1 MNDRVSNKPPTPY
14 LEDEDELLSQYDAG
28 VGSRGSVLSSRADS
42 NRNSIFR
49 FGKSIAAS
57 FNPTNWKI
65 WSKEKHAEE
74 NEETVQS
81 RALKERQEKAE
92 RIYRELKESG
102 RFRDAAHISQ
112 NVYQPPQPSSDKK
125 SPKKHDSGIEFGE
138 NESNPRYST
147 EMTRED
153 KRMGRVYLD
162 PPLFQQPTRSYSPA
176 SNVSGSVARS
186 DTSSPSKHSFKLKKG
201 ALSNVN
207 SHFKKP
213 PLSNIKKSF
222 LGESRE
228 SLSYPSS
235 TDLHHQARRIPS
247 RKDLQKQ
254 QKLVKRVS
262 DLEGKL
268 EAARRQLS
276 AAIGEPVPPLPIDPV
291 ERFTRPKFVPGALA
305 SLPSE
310 RLLSGYVDPDDADTE
325 ENSLESPL
333 GSDPSTLPKTV
344 SASLPRTETLSED
357 VVMPSVETE
366 PEIKDGQQASEM
378 QILRE
383 KLIINATTN
392 MSEPAAPI
400 SDVKGAEYK
409 GEGSLELSEVSDK
422 EATPKPP
429 RARISRT
436 PSKKRKIT
444 DDSGIYKPSGADY
457 ESDGESEIKKMTP
470 KPPKQNARPTKLQK
484 TATTPNSKA
493 HSPQNHRVSA
503 SRVRARPSGAIITA
517 PLMGS
522 SMAGITSTLSNP
534 PPARKLSKVQPSQN
548 DPQQSVHSPPSS
560 PTFMGMKYE
569 KPAAANP
576 RSGSRAAPPTNI
588 RFNPAN
594 LVYSA
599 DPNNESDIPP
609 MPPLPKT
616 IVLSS
621 GKVLSTAGSA
631 AVPKL
636 TAGHNKL
643 TKSRSSSPKKSVS
656 QDKEKKL
663 GGRMGPD
670 GEWEWPE
677 DCF

>member
-1 MNDRVSNKPPTPY
+1 MNDRVSNKPPSPY
-14 LEDEDELLSQYDAG
+14 LEDEDEFLSQYDAG

-49 FGKSIAAS
+49 FGKSLAAS

-65 WSKEKHAEE
+65 WSKEKHAEQD
-74 NEETVQS
+74 EEAVQS

-112 NVYQPPQPSSDKK
+112 NVYQPTQPSLDKK
-125 SPKKHDSGIEFGE
+125 SSGKHDSGIEFGE
-138 NESNPRYST
+138 NESNPRYSK

-162 PPLFQQPTRSYSPA
+162 PPLFQQPTRGYSPA

-186 DTSSPSKHSFKLKKG
+186 DTSSPSKQSFTFKKG
-201 ALSNVN
+201 TLSNIN
-207 SHFKKP
+207 GHFKKP
-213 PLSNIKKSF
+213 SLSNIKKSF

-228 SLSYPSS
+228 SLSYSS
-235 TDLHHQARRIPS
+235 TTDLHRQARRIPS

-276 AAIGEPVPPLPIDPV
+276 AAIGEPVPPLPADPV
-291 ERFTRPKFVPGALA
+291 ERFTRPRFVPGALA

-310 RLLSGYVDPDDADTE
+310 RLLSGYVDPD
-325 ENSLESPL
+325 ENSLENPMGIDAPTMPETLGVPL
-333 GSDPSTLPKTV
+333 L
-344 SASLPRTETLSED
+344 RTETLSKD
-357 VVMPSVETE
+357 VALPSVETE
-366 PEIKDGQQASEM
+366 PEIKDGQETFDKQVS
-378 QILRE
+378 RDV
-383 KLIINATTN
+383 LIIEAPTN
-392 MSEPAAPI
+392 ISEPATQA
-400 SDVKGAEYK
+400 SDVKGADHK
-409 GEGSLELSEVSDK
+409 GKSNFELSEVSDK

-436 PSKKRKIT
+436 PSKKRKIA
-444 DDSGIYKPSGADY
+444 DDSGIYKPSGDDY
-457 ESDGESEIKKMTP
+457 ESDLDPEIKKMTP
-470 KPPKQNARPTKLQK
+470 KPLQQNARPTKLQK
-484 TATTPNSKA
+484 TATTPDSKG
-493 HSPQNHRVSA
+493 HSPQNQRVSA
-503 SRVRARPSGAIITA
+503 SRIRARTSGTSITA
-517 PLMGS
+517 PSRGN
-522 SMAGITSTLSNP
+522 SMNGITSTLASS
-534 PPARKLSKVQPSQN
+534 PPARKLSKVQPSQK

-569 KPAAANP
+569 KQATANP
-576 RSGSRAAPPTNI
+576 RSGSRAAPSTNVRI
-588 RFNPAN
+588 NPAN

-621 GKVLSTAGSA
+621 GEVLSTAGSA

-636 TAGHNKL
+636 VPGHNKL
-643 TKSRSSSPKKSVS
+643 SKSKSSSPKKSDN
-656 QDKEKKL
+656 QDKEQKS

-670 GEWEWPE
+670 GIWEWPE